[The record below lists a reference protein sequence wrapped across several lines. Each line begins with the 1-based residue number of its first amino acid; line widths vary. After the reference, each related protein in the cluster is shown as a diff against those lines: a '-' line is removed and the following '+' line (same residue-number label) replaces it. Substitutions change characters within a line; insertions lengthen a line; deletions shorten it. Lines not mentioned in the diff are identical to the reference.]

1 MKKTLIL
8 LLVPFFAFAQTNSDR
23 EYWQTNKWTAKKG
36 MNTEFEAGVAKK
48 TGKFNNTKENS
59 FATYQIITGTD
70 QGKYMRVMGN
80 RNAAA
85 FDIEDASEM
94 AFWNKFVMPYTEKN
108 DGNIRWW
115 RMKGVGQ
122 NWDNDMPPARFI
134 KMTTY
139 TIKRGQTADFFRFWR
154 NNTKLQK
161 ELGYSG
167 VSGLFML
174 ESGGQAFQ
182 VLEIQPYNSHLE
194 GRGDFKNP
202 DVDYVAEYNKMFGW
216 RSHSNDKNA
225 FDVSIEKWGINI
237 ETAIL
242 KAEMSTKLN

>member
-1 MKKTLIL
+1 
-8 LLVPFFAFAQTNSDR
+8 
-23 EYWQTNKWTAKKG
+23 
-36 MNTEFEAGVAKK
+36 
-48 TGKFNNTKENS
+48 
-59 FATYQIITGTD
+59 
-70 QGKYMRVMGN
+70 
-80 RNAAA
+80 
-85 FDIEDASEM
+85 
-94 AFWNKFVMPYTEKN
+94 
-108 DGNIRWW
+108 
-115 RMKGVGQ
+115 
-122 NWDNDMPPARFI
+122 
-134 KMTTY
+134 MTTY

-182 VLEIQPYNSHLE
+182 VLEIEPYNSHSE

-237 ETAIL
+237 ETATL
-242 KAEMSTKLN
+242 KVEMSTKLN